1 MTSNKSNINT
11 LTKNTL
17 FLYFRMILVMVVSIY
32 TSRVKLQYLG
42 IENVGIY
49 NVVGSL
55 VMMFTFLNGSM
66 TGATQRFLTFAI
78 GKNESQQVKS
88 VFSTAINMHL
98 LIAGIIFIIGE
109 TIGLYIVNTQLVIPA
124 ERIYAANIVYQLS
137 LFTCMLSVISVPF
150 NSAIV
155 AYEKMGIYA
164 YISIFNVLFS
174 LGVIF
179 TLPYITIDIL
189 VAYALMLAG
198 IQVLQQLY
206 YMGYCKSKF
215 KDIRYIK
222 GWNKPLLKEMS
233 GMIGWLTCGNFA
245 FMLNNQGIN
254 ILLNIFFGPVINAA
268 RSIAVQVQ
276 GAIKQ
281 FVSGFMMAMQPQLV
295 KAYASEDLPYMHK
308 LLFLASKFS
317 FFLMLFLSLPVLIE
331 KHFILNLWLVEV
343 PDYTEIFL
351 FIILIQSLFEAL
363 SLPLI
368 MSINATAQIKK
379 FQIFESSFLLLAVP
393 LSYLCLK
400 VNSSTPVIVYIICLV
415 IEGLALFIR
424 IYLTLPKIKL
434 SKLVYFRTVIYR
446 VLPVFVVSYIICYAV
461 SLFFKEGWI
470 RFITIG
476 FLSCFIVLLF
486 TYIIGL
492 TKAER
497 ISVIAYIKNLVQKKI
512 LKANEHQ

>member
-1 MTSNKSNINT
+1 MEQKRSDVKT
-11 LTKNTL
+11 LTKNTF
-17 FLYFRMILVMVVSIY
+17 FLYFRMILVMLVSIY

-55 VMMFTFLNGSM
+55 VTMFTFLNGSM

-78 GKNESQQVKS
+78 GKKDSNQIKS
-88 VFSTAINMHL
+88 VFSTSINMHL
-98 LIAGIIFIIGE
+98 LIAGIIFLIGE
-109 TIGLYIVNTQLVIPA
+109 TVGLWIVNTQLVIPPG
-124 ERIYAANIVYQLS
+124 RIYAANIVYQLS
-137 LFTCMLSVISVPF
+137 LLTCMLSVISVPF
-150 NSAIV
+150 NSTIV

-164 YISIFNVLFS
+164 YISIVNVLLS
-174 LGVIF
+174 LIVIF
-179 TLPYITIDIL
+179 TLPYIRVDIL
-189 VAYALMLAG
+189 AAYATMLAG
-198 IQVLQQLY
+198 IQVLQQIF
-206 YMGYCKSKF
+206 YMWYCKSKF

-245 FMLNNQGIN
+245 FMLNNQGVN

-268 RSIAVQVQ
+268 RSIAIQVQ
-276 GAIKQ
+276 GAVKQ

-295 KAYASEDLPYMHK
+295 KAYASEDLPHMHR
-308 LLFLASKFS
+308 LLFLASKVS
-317 FFLMLFLSLPVLIE
+317 FFLMLLLSLPVLIE

-343 PDYTEIFL
+343 PNYTEIFL

-393 LSYLCLK
+393 ICYICLK
-400 VNSSTPVIVYIICLV
+400 INSSTPVIVYLV
-415 IEGLALFIR
+415 CFLIEALALFVR
-424 IYLTLPKIKL
+424 IFLTLPKIQL
-434 SKLVYFRTVIYR
+434 SILVYFKDVIFR
-446 VLPVFVVSYIICYAV
+446 VFPVAILCYIICFIS
-461 SLFFKEGWI
+461 SLFMEESWI

-476 FLSCFIVLLF
+476 LLSCFVVLTF
-486 TYIIGL
+486 TYYIGL
-492 TKAER
+492 NSTER
-497 ISVIAYIKNLVQKKI
+497 INVITNIKDFIHKK
-512 LKANEHQ
+512 LNH